1 MVNSFILF
9 ADLKARCYSNSAE
22 VRFAEVLGVSM
33 ILTDSLQ
40 SFSQEKCLK
49 HQRKWKSV
57 PNYTKS
63 WYDRGPEI
71 YQAEKYRKGARKSMP
86 FSYFQTLTVNSTVMA
101 RGTDGIDTILQ
112 STIFIKQ
119 KRMSEEVSRESTCP
133 HVSLIFMK
141 QKRMSEE
148 VSRESTCPHVSL
160 IVYINVTYHVVS
172 LCAPAGSVSAS
183 GMLYTGVK
191 KLETVMVDAVC
202 FSTFTS
208 LLIVQS

>member
-1 MVNSFILF
+1 M
-9 ADLKARCYSNSAE
+9 
-22 VRFAEVLGVSM
+22 
-33 ILTDSLQ
+33 
-40 SFSQEKCLK
+40 
-49 HQRKWKSV
+49 
-57 PNYTKS
+57 
-63 WYDRGPEI
+63 
-71 YQAEKYRKGARKSMP
+71 
-86 FSYFQTLTVNSTVMA
+86 NSTVMA

-119 KRMSEEVSRESTCP
+119 KRMSEEVSRESTCQ

>member
-40 SFSQEKCLK
+40 SFSQEKSVEKCGVFMGVDMLLLDNKCLK

-71 YQAEKYRKGARKSMP
+71 YQAEKYRKGARK
-86 FSYFQTLTVNSTVMA
+86 T
-101 RGTDGIDTILQ
+101 
-112 STIFIKQ
+112 
-119 KRMSEEVSRESTCP
+119 
-133 HVSLIFMK
+133 
-141 QKRMSEE
+141 
-148 VSRESTCPHVSL
+148 
-160 IVYINVTYHVVS
+160 
-172 LCAPAGSVSAS
+172 GSVSAS

>member
-1 MVNSFILF
+1 MANSFILL
-9 ADLKARCYSNSAE
+9 ADLKARFITVIISRE
-22 VRFAEVLGVSM
+22 VSEASKEMEER
-33 ILTDSLQ
+33 
-40 SFSQEKCLK
+40 SQLHK
-49 HQRKWKSV
+49 
-57 PNYTKS
+57 
-63 WYDRGPEI
+63 
-71 YQAEKYRKGARKSMP
+71 
-86 FSYFQTLTVNSTVMA
+86 TVNSTVMA

-112 STIFIKQ
+112 STIFI
-119 KRMSEEVSRESTCP
+119 
-133 HVSLIFMK
+133 K

>member
-1 MVNSFILF
+1 MANSFILL
-9 ADLKARCYSNSAE
+9 ADLKARRCSNSAE
-22 VRFAEVLGVSM
+22 VRFAESVEKCGVFM
-33 ILTDSLQ
+33 GVDMLLLDD
-40 SFSQEKCLK
+40 KCLK

-71 YQAEKYRKGARKSMP
+71 YQAEKYRKGHVK
-86 FSYFQTLTVNSTVMA
+86 TVNSTVMA

>member
-1 MVNSFILF
+1 MANSFIILV
-9 ADLKARCYSNSAE
+9 DLKAKCCSNSAE
-22 VRFAEVLGVSM
+22 VRFAE
-33 ILTDSLQ
+33 
-40 SFSQEKCLK
+40 CLK

-63 WYDRGPEI
+63 WYDRGLEI
-71 YQAEKYRKGARKSMP
+71 YQAEKYRKGARKSMS
-86 FSYFQTLTVNSTVMA
+86 FSYFETLTVNSTMMA
-101 RGTDGIDTILQ
+101 RGTDGIDMILQ
-112 STIFIKQ
+112 PT
-119 KRMSEEVSRESTCP
+119 
-133 HVSLIFMK
+133 IFMK

-160 IVYINVTYHVVS
+160 IICINVTYHVVS

-208 LLIVQS
+208 LLIIQS

>member
-9 ADLKARCYSNSAE
+9 ADLKARFITVILSRE
-22 VRFAEVLGVSM
+22 VSEASKEMEERFQLH
-33 ILTDSLQ
+33 
-40 SFSQEKCLK
+40 K
-49 HQRKWKSV
+49 
-57 PNYTKS
+57 
-63 WYDRGPEI
+63 
-71 YQAEKYRKGARKSMP
+71 
-86 FSYFQTLTVNSTVMA
+86 TVNSTVMA
-101 RGTDGIDTILQ
+101 RRTDGIDTILQ
-112 STIFIKQ
+112 STIFI
-119 KRMSEEVSRESTCP
+119 
-133 HVSLIFMK
+133 K

>member
-1 MVNSFILF
+1 MANSFILL
-9 ADLKARCYSNSAE
+9 ADLKARRCSNSAE

-40 SFSQEKCLK
+40 SLSQEKSVEKCGVFMGVDMLLLDDKCLK

-71 YQAEKYRKGARKSMP
+71 YQAEKYRKG
-86 FSYFQTLTVNSTVMA
+86 
-101 RGTDGIDTILQ
+101 
-112 STIFIKQ
+112 
-119 KRMSEEVSRESTCP
+119 
-133 HVSLIFMK
+133 HVKTHNAKAS
-141 QKRMSEE
+141 
-148 VSRESTCPHVSL
+148 
-160 IVYINVTYHVVS
+160 
-172 LCAPAGSVSAS
+172 GSVSAS

>member
-1 MVNSFILF
+1 MSHVPWYLNSEKSGRLLHAYLILCIV
-9 ADLKARCYSNSAE
+9 LLGMYTEYS
-22 VRFAEVLGVSM
+22 
-33 ILTDSLQ
+33 
-40 SFSQEKCLK
+40 

-71 YQAEKYRKGARKSMP
+71 YQAEKYMKGARKS
-86 FSYFQTLTVNSTVMA
+86 
-101 RGTDGIDTILQ
+101 
-112 STIFIKQ
+112 
-119 KRMSEEVSRESTCP
+119 
-133 HVSLIFMK
+133 
-141 QKRMSEE
+141 
-148 VSRESTCPHVSL
+148 
-160 IVYINVTYHVVS
+160 
-172 LCAPAGSVSAS
+172 GSVSAS